1 MSRAYEMAIEVT
13 GIARGRKKQVKKAV
27 RSQWNVEATG
37 GKGRDA
43 FMAGEGSL
51 CGGESETEFSERLA
65 RSVWQANG
73 DYCEVLVRATSLEEL
88 PYETHYFGRGDYK
101 KMGRRDHA

>member
-27 RSQWNVEATG
+27 RSQWNVETIG
-37 GKGRDA
+37 GRGRDA

-51 CGGESETEFSERLA
+51 CGGESEAEFSERLA
-65 RSVWQANG
+65 RAVWQANG
-73 DYCEVLVRATSLEEL
+73 GYCEVLVRATSFEAL

-101 KMGRRDHA
+101 KMRGHTRA